1 MWYNVIKEVR
11 TMQKSIYSLVL
22 MNDVIAAVDKEAY
35 RLNTSRSNLINQILA
50 EHLACV
56 TPEMK
61 MQEIFNSISD
71 MLEGHFQI
79 QQQSSNSLMTIKSAL
94 QYKYKPTVNYKVELF
109 RNPNNYIGQIK
120 VQIRSQS
127 STIIK
132 LFEDFFKLWVQLE
145 ANILVNKIQSDYIF
159 KLESGKFV
167 RQLFNPKNISDNE
180 LGQALYSYINVLDK
194 AIKLY
199 FSAPSDF
206 NSKLPLITKLYI
218 KQTENCVL

>member
-1 MWYNVIKEVR
+1 
-11 TMQKSIYSLVL
+11 MQKSIYSLVL
-22 MNDVIAAVDKEAY
+22 MDDVIAAVDKEAY

-79 QQQSSNSLMTIKSAL
+79 QQQNSNFLMTIKSAL

>member
-1 MWYNVIKEVR
+1 M
-11 TMQKSIYSLVL
+11 
-22 MNDVIAAVDKEAY
+22 
-35 RLNTSRSNLINQILA
+35 
-50 EHLACV
+50 
-56 TPEMK
+56 
-61 MQEIFNSISD
+61 
-71 MLEGHFQI
+71 
-79 QQQSSNSLMTIKSAL
+79 
-94 QYKYKPTVNYKVELF
+94 
-109 RNPNNYIGQIK
+109 
-120 VQIRSQS
+120 
-127 STIIK
+127 
-132 LFEDFFKLWVQLE
+132 FEDFFKLWVQLE

>member
-1 MWYNVIKEVR
+1 
-11 TMQKSIYSLVL
+11 MQKSIYSLVL

>member
-22 MNDVIAAVDKEAY
+22 MDDVIAAVDKEAY

>member
-1 MWYNVIKEVR
+1 
-11 TMQKSIYSLVL
+11 MQKSIYSLVL
-22 MNDVIAAVDKEAY
+22 MDDVIAAVDKEAY

-79 QQQSSNSLMTIKSAL
+79 QQQNSNSLMTIKSAL

-199 FSAPSDF
+199 FSAPSYF

>member
-22 MNDVIAAVDKEAY
+22 MDDVIAAVDKEAY

-79 QQQSSNSLMTIKSAL
+79 QQQRSNSLMTIKSAL

>member
-1 MWYNVIKEVR
+1 
-11 TMQKSIYSLVL
+11 MQKSIYSLVL
-22 MNDVIAAVDKEAY
+22 MDDVIAAVDKEAY

-50 EHLACV
+50 EHLACI

-206 NSKLPLITKLYI
+206 TSKLQLLTKLYI

>member
-1 MWYNVIKEVR
+1 
-11 TMQKSIYSLVL
+11 MQKSIYSLVL
-22 MNDVIAAVDKEAY
+22 MDDVIAAVDKEAY

-167 RQLFNPKNISDNE
+167 RQLFNPKNISDTE
-180 LGQALYSYINVLDK
+180 LGQALCSYINVLDK

>member
-1 MWYNVIKEVR
+1 
-11 TMQKSIYSLVL
+11 MQKSIYSLVL
-22 MNDVIAAVDKEAY
+22 MDDVIAAVDKEAY

-79 QQQSSNSLMTIKSAL
+79 QQQNSNSLMTIKSAL

-167 RQLFNPKNISDNE
+167 RQLFNPKNISDNK

>member
-1 MWYNVIKEVR
+1 
-11 TMQKSIYSLVL
+11 MQKSIYSLVL
-22 MNDVIAAVDKEAY
+22 MDDVIAAVDKEAY

-132 LFEDFFKLWVQLE
+132 LFKDFFKLWVQLE

>member
-1 MWYNVIKEVR
+1 
-11 TMQKSIYSLVL
+11 MQKSIYSLVL
-22 MNDVIAAVDKEAY
+22 MDDVIAAVDKEAY

-79 QQQSSNSLMTIKSAL
+79 QQQNSNSLMTIKSAL
-94 QYKYKPTVNYKVELF
+94 QYKYKPTV
-109 RNPNNYIGQIK
+109 NYIGQIK